1 MVGYVFSW
9 FWSSCHW
16 WRLMGDIGNRVISK
30 SSSNCVQSI
39 SWMTKVAELWI
50 TVAQHPKLL
59 TQSQITSGLEG
70 FIFSALPFGEP
81 SQGLQEKSRSTT
93 SKGSIERVCQNA
105 KLISSVFTQRLNIVK
120 HQLLH
125 CLFTEKLDCLPS
137 VQVVRQEQETWIILL
152 FKASPGYTYAL
163 QWFHWCIC
171 HVLLWQRQHKVLTA
185 AKVFQRALISA
196 SGGIRLVK
204 GRP

>member
-1 MVGYVFSW
+1 
-9 FWSSCHW
+9 
-16 WRLMGDIGNRVISK
+16 
-30 SSSNCVQSI
+30 
-39 SWMTKVAELWI
+39 MTKVAELWI
-50 TVAQHPKLL
+50 TVVQHPKLL

-137 VQVVRQEQETWIILL
+137 VQVVRQEQET
-152 FKASPGYTYAL
+152 
-163 QWFHWCIC
+163 
-171 HVLLWQRQHKVLTA
+171 
-185 AKVFQRALISA
+185 
-196 SGGIRLVK
+196 
-204 GRP
+204 